1 MQTVSEIA
9 QEIVSREGGFV
20 NDPDDPGG
28 ATKFGVTIHT
38 MRRLGLDLTKDGTV
52 DVADVRALSRADA
65 VRIFVRH
72 YFEHPRIQLLPET
85 LHATVFDMYV
95 NAGSNAVRILQ
106 RLLLD
111 MGFQVVVDGAIGP
124 QTANAA
130 RDAAKPDPMALRDA
144 YGVARRN
151 YYFRIADHRPTSRK
165 YARTRAG
172 TKGGWISRAEEFLS
186 PRFHLSDTQFQ
197 ARVSAWD

>member
-1 MQTVSEIA
+1 
-9 QEIVSREGGFV
+9 
-20 NDPDDPGG
+20 
-28 ATKFGVTIHT
+28 
-38 MRRLGLDLTKDGTV
+38 
-52 DVADVRALSRADA
+52 
-65 VRIFVRH
+65 
-72 YFEHPRIQLLPET
+72 
-85 LHATVFDMYV
+85 MYV

-124 QTANAA
+124 QTANAV

-151 YYFRIADHRPTSRK
+151 YYFRIADRRPASRK